1 VPAAAACTPGVPAA
15 AACTPAAATT
25 APAGMPAAPTARAAV
40 LALLGALAAA
50 LCPARACAAEDEI
63 TTDRPDVVESAEV
76 VPNVQIETG
85 INDARSRHDGAQAR
99 TLTTP
104 TLLRIA
110 LSRAFELRLE
120 TDGYADASVTDAAG
134 AHQHDQGMAD
144 TALELKWHFQED
156 DGSGRA
162 SMAWLAGVEMPTGA
176 AAFRGRG
183 WRPSLR
189 LVSEWALQDEFSLG
203 VMPGITLDRT
213 AAGQEFAN
221 GLFAVVLDNGF
232 APHWDA
238 FVELAAQQI
247 AARRYGGNVLTF
259 DTGIAH
265 RLTPDFQVDAALYV
279 GLTDAAP
286 AFQWGV
292 GASYRF

>member
-1 VPAAAACTPGVPAA
+1 
-15 AACTPAAATT
+15 
-25 APAGMPAAPTARAAV
+25 
-40 LALLGALAAA
+40 
-50 LCPARACAAEDEI
+50 
-63 TTDRPDVVESAEV
+63 
-76 VPNVQIETG
+76 VQIETG
-85 INDARSRHDGAQAR
+85 FADARDRHEGTQAR

-104 TLLRIA
+104 TLLRIP
-110 LSRAFELRLE
+110 LSRSFELRLE
-120 TDGYADASVTDAAG
+120 TDGYTAASGTDAAG
-134 AHQHDQGMAD
+134 DPVRDQGMAD
-144 TALELKWHFQED
+144 TALELKWHVLEGD
-156 DGSGRA
+156 EPGAA
-162 SMAWLAGVEMPTGA
+162 SVAWLAGVEMPTGA

-189 LVSEWALQDEFSLG
+189 LVSEWELPRGFSLG
-203 VMPGITLDRT
+203 MMPGITLDRT

-247 AARRYGGNVLTF
+247 AARRYGGNLVTF

-265 RLTPDFQVDAALYV
+265 RLTPDFQLDAALYV

-286 AFQWGV
+286 AFQWGL

>member
-1 VPAAAACTPGVPAA
+1 VLPACLPACL
-15 AACTPAAATT
+15 
-25 APAGMPAAPTARAAV
+25 
-40 LALLGALAAA
+40 LALG
-50 LCPARACAAEDEI
+50 PGPACAADDEI
-63 TTDRPDVVESAEV
+63 TTDRPDFVESAEV

-85 INDARSRHDGAQAR
+85 FNDAHARHDGTQAR

-120 TDGYADASVTDAAG
+120 TDGHADASVTDAAG
-134 AHQHDQGMAD
+134 GHLHEQGMAD

-156 DGSGRA
+156 DESGRP
-162 SMAWLAGVEMPTGA
+162 SVAWLAGVEMPTGV

-189 LVSEWALQDEFSLG
+189 LVSEWALTDGFSLG
-203 VMPGITLDRT
+203 MMPGITLDRT
-213 AAGQEFAN
+213 AGGQEFAN
-221 GLFAVVLDNGF
+221 GLFAVVLDKGF

-247 AARRYGGNVLTF
+247 AARRYGGNVVTF

-279 GLTDAAP
+279 GLTDTAP
-286 AFQWGV
+286 AFQWGL